1 MKKIDKKI
9 LKTCFIST
17 LIFIIIAH
25 GYCYFN
31 LNFSHD
37 SLRVWHWGNYGDS
50 VQLGRFLIPIYIL
63 IRGKYYPP
71 LIIGVLSLLFI
82 ALSVYLTVDLLK
94 LKDKA
99 STFLI
104 SGVYTTCSTITL
116 LNATYINYTDM
127 YCLSILLYILG
138 VYILFKTKKLYRF
151 LSIIPFVCAT
161 GIYQSYI
168 GIPIGL
174 SIINIINKLINNKTT
189 KEAIIDGIIAI
200 ASILISLLLY
210 SALYKFILNAMN
222 LTATDSYNG
231 MVGVGQYGSLENI
244 KYFDFWRLY
253 YTAFSRAQ
261 NLLVLASNKADN
273 RYFEDYFE
281 MIPDVHE
288 FSEIKKFADVKAIN
302 YKHVYSFTSHISVY
316 DECPL
321 KYKYYKEYSFARNRM
336 FHTSVGSLVHAT
348 LEDMNRNII
357 AGHRERVNETNIKEW
372 FYLNYQVMREK
383 TGYFLTDEQQKNA
396 LEQVIR
402 YYKHRENELG
412 VVWKAEEEINL
423 VLPDYILQGV
433 IDLIEGSGD
442 TVEIV
447 DYKTGP
453 KPDIKK
459 YPNHIKNYRKQLE
472 IYAYLVEK
480 RYEKKVSRM
489 HLYYT
494 NCADGDPLITFE
506 WSKEAVDN
514 TVSQISET
522 IRKIESKDF
531 KGNAKNSYVC
541 KFCDMRYLC
550 RKIDDIDKIK

>member
-1 MKKIDKKI
+1 MINIRKRYNMKKIDKKI

-94 LKDKA
+94 LKNKA

-174 SIINIINKLINNKTT
+174 SIIIIINKLINNKTT

-244 KYFDFWRLY
+244 KYFFNETYKR
-253 YTAFSRAQ
+253 F
-261 NLLVLASNKADN
+261 
-273 RYFEDYFE
+273 FDYF
-281 MIPDVHE
+281 INPPIFHKTI
-288 FSEIKKFADVKAIN
+288 IKITNIILLIIAIIQTAIKIILKKVNVKNILLIIILYSVLPFALNIICFISKGFEHTLTVFAIN
-302 YKHVYSFTSHISVY
+302 
-316 DECPL
+316 
-321 KYKYYKEYSFARNRM
+321 
-336 FHTSVGSLVHAT
+336 
-348 LEDMNRNII
+348 
-357 AGHRERVNETNIKEW
+357 
-372 FYLNYQVMREK
+372 
-383 TGYFLTDEQQKNA
+383 
-396 LEQVIR
+396 
-402 YYKHRENELG
+402 LG
-412 VVWKAEEEINL
+412 
-423 VLPDYILQGV
+423 YILFISLNSIKTDSKIDEKLYFCTV
-433 IDLIEGSGD
+433 ILIGIFICCNILYSNQS
-442 TVEIV
+442 
-447 DYKTGP
+447 YLK
-453 KPDIKK
+453 
-459 YPNHIKNYRKQLE
+459 KQLE
-472 IYAYLVEK
+472 FDNTLTTMNRIVMRIE
-480 RYEKKVSRM
+480 E
-489 HLYYT
+489 
-494 NCADGDPLITFE
+494 
-506 WSKEAVDN
+506 VDN
-514 TVSQISET
+514 YEMGVTPVLFLGDINSGPLSMKRNDFDYNAVGMFGNFSITYYSTYRMYFDNYLAYPINIADESIIEKNNLEKEIVSMT
-522 IRKIESKDF
+522 CF
-531 KGNAKNSYVC
+531 PAKNS
-541 KFCDMRYLC
+541 
-550 RKIDDIDKIK
+550 IKMINGVVVVKLS